1 MLQLSEKLDDQELMK
16 RCRQGRADCFSEL
29 YGRYKKAVFNTILRL
44 VADYAQAED
53 LLQEVFVALYQEI
66 MKGRQIE
73 HFGGFSR
80 RVAANRAISFLR
92 QHKRTLVFEEDH
104 ENIVEEEAED
114 EGLFE
119 MRVEEVKKAISSL
132 PEGFR
137 TIVNLYV
144 MEGLPQEEIAGLL
157 GISHATVRT
166 QYHRAKKKIL
176 SLVQK
181 EIV

>member
-1 MLQLSEKLDDQELMK
+1 MLQLPKDLDDQELMK

-44 VADYAQAED
+44 VTDFAQAED
-53 LLQEVFVALYQEI
+53 LLQEVFIALYQEI

-80 RVAANRAISFLR
+80 RVAANRAISHLR
-92 QHKRTLVFEEDH
+92 KQKHILVFEECH
-104 ENIVEEEAED
+104 ENIIEEEAENED
-114 EGLFE
+114 LFE
-119 MRVEEVKKAISSL
+119 WRVEEVKKAINSL

-137 TIVNLYV
+137 TVVNLYV
-144 MEGLPQEEIAGLL
+144 VEGLPQEEIAGLL

-166 QYHRAKKKIL
+166 QYHRARKKIL
-176 SLVQK
+176 SLLQK
-181 EIV
+181 ETV